1 MWSVHEVLDV
11 YGIWRMPKRLSSIW
25 GLWLLEK
32 QMCVLIIVMKGDQG
46 SDRMEGSR
54 DGIMRVGWEQQ

>member
-1 MWSVHEVLDV
+1 MRAVHEVLDV
-11 YGIWRMPKRLSSIW
+11 YGIQRMPKRLSSIW
-25 GLWLLEK
+25 GLGLLEK
-32 QMCVLIIVMKGDQG
+32 QTRVLIIVMKGNQG